1 MFTKDNAI
9 TSTNSQIIVFLETKE
24 SEGFMNME
32 FNAPTIIT
40 GGIALFMVML
50 IALIIRRRS
59 VEFDDDEIQS
69 DDLLV
74 TNGPPITNGPPVSTA
89 TTTPTAQ
96 TFVEHGTT
104 LPVLPETGLPDG
116 WSMEQWEHY
125 GQQYLDRLGKQP

>member
-1 MFTKDNAI
+1 
-9 TSTNSQIIVFLETKE
+9 
-24 SEGFMNME
+24 
-32 FNAPTIIT
+32 
-40 GGIALFMVML
+40 MVML

-89 TTTPTAQ
+89 TPTPAAQ

-104 LPVLPETGLPDG
+104 SPVLPETGLPDG